1 MKPRSTTRLAGR
13 KKSGARSL
21 FGEWPRV
28 ARRIRRARHLALLL
42 DFDGTLVGFKKNPA
56 EVRLAPQA
64 RLLLTRL
71 ARQPDVTVA
80 FISGRRR
87 ADLRKRVAVPDAVY
101 MGLHGFERRP
111 GSRVSAA
118 SRRALER
125 TLKRVNSATAEFPGV
140 WAEDKHGCVVL
151 HYRGVPGPIAAQ
163 ARRAARRA
171 LDGENVRVLAGK
183 KMLELLAP
191 EIKGKGEAAHSL
203 LHDAGDGA
211 LPIFLGDTH
220 TDEMAFR
227 ALPEAITV
235 KVGNHVKTQANYYV
249 RDPSEVRVFLERLEK
264 TLESRH
270 KPGQS
275 AD

>member
-1 MKPRSTTRLAGR
+1 MNPRSTSRPARR
-13 KKSGARSL
+13 KSSGARSL
-21 FGEWPRV
+21 FSEWARV
-28 ARRIRRARHLALLL
+28 ARRIRSAKHLALLL

-56 EVRLAPQA
+56 EVRLAPPA
-64 RLLLTRL
+64 RRLLTRL
-71 ARQPDVTVA
+71 AMQPDVTVA

-87 ADLRKRVAVPDAVY
+87 ADLRKRVAVPGAVY

-125 TLKRVNSATAEFPGV
+125 TLRRVNAATAEFPGV

-151 HYRGVPGPIAAQ
+151 HYRDVPGPIAAQ
-163 ARRAARRA
+163 ARRATRRA
-171 LDGENVRVLAGK
+171 LKDENVRVLAGK

-191 EIKGKGEAAHSL
+191 EIKGKGEAARSL
-203 LHDAGDGA
+203 LRDSGDGV

-227 ALPEAITV
+227 ALPRAITV
-235 KVGNHVKTQANYYV
+235 KVGNHLKTQANYYV
-249 RDPSEVRVFLERLEK
+249 RDPSQVHVFLGRLEQ

-270 KPGQS
+270 QPRQS